1 MSPYKLD
8 QLIEI
13 IVDNLTGIDKCIEK
27 IILYGPYSRKDFS
40 AWADIELIILLNC
53 EKAEYI
59 DIRDKILDKL
69 ISIGF
74 KYNETITPTIIT
86 KDALSDTIDHIF
98 YGQHAESGLI
108 VYSSQS
114 KSTSSCG
121 HTKLPI
127 ISKEHRE
134 YLKKY
139 ISNFDELLL
148 GDVNEL
154 LSAIDDTFLK
164 VGLDDNDEPNTIG
177 HILEH
182 IRDYVFHTHQ

>member
-1 MSPYKLD
+1 MSPYKLER
-8 QLIEI
+8 LIEI
-13 IVDNLTGIDKCIEK
+13 IVDDIKGIDNCIEK

-40 AWADIELIILLNC
+40 VWADIELIILLNC

-59 DIRDKILDKL
+59 DIRDKILEKL
-69 ISIGF
+69 ITIGF

-86 KDALSDTIDHIF
+86 KEAISDTINHIF

-121 HTKLPI
+121 HTKLPV

-139 ISNFDELLL
+139 INSFDELLL
-148 GDVNEL
+148 GDVDEL
-154 LSAIDDTFLK
+154 ISAIDDAFLK
-164 VGLDDNDEPNTIG
+164 VGLDDNDEPNPIG
-177 HILEH
+177 HALEH
-182 IRDYVFHTHQ
+182 IRDYVFYTHQ